1 MKKKLFVLFCCSC
14 LMLGGCAQIRNMF
27 QKWKG
32 SLVGLEFDI
41 MVYDDYGRQTS
52 SIHGKNV
59 DVEVM
64 EQVGESEKYDS
75 EVLEITVDHNQMLQV
90 GNTIIFAEEGL
101 EPVDDFQMD
110 EVDAA
115 DNSLNF
121 MAINRSLNRLKNKLG
136 MGKTIM
142 ISSSMGIPIAV
153 YQGDSVYVEIPDDLP
168 KMTLINVDGKSLYI
182 HRANYLILDTDM
194 IE

>member
-1 MKKKLFVLFCCSC
+1 MKKKLLVICCCC
-14 LMLGGCAQIRNMF
+14 LMLSGCAQLRNMF

-64 EQVGESEKYDS
+64 EQVGESEKFDS

-90 GNTIIFAEEGL
+90 GNTIIFVEEGL
-101 EPVDDFQMD
+101 EPVDDFQME
-110 EVDAA
+110 EVNAD

-121 MAINRSLNRLKNKLG
+121 MAINRNLNRLKNKIG

-153 YQGDSVYVEIPDDLP
+153 YQGDSVYVEVPDDLP